1 MNFKEVFAFKGRMRR
16 KNYLVVYFSALA
28 LIVVIGLLERA
39 TGMRLYV
46 LTFIVVAAVVPSSI
60 RRLHDIG
67 YSGWLVIGVI
77 AIPFISLLLLVA
89 PGEPGSNAYG
99 INPTGTIPTESGSS
113 TPTALQHRNK
123 EEPI

>member
-39 TGMRLYV
+39 TGMRLSV

-99 INPTGTIPTESGSS
+99 INPKTQE
-113 TPTALQHRNK
+113 A
-123 EEPI
+123 